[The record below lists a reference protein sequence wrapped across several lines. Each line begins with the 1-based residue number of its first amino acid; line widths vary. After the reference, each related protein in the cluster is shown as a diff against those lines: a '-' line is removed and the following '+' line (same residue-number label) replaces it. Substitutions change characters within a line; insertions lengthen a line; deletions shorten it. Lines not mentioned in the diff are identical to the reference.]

1 MGKGVNGR
9 HFRRIIQQIVD
20 AGPCTATNIKDM
32 ETDQQTVDA
41 GLSTVIN
48 YGNNETNREIL
59 ASLNP
64 IALSI

>member
-1 MGKGVNGR
+1 
-9 HFRRIIQQIVD
+9 
-20 AGPCTATNIKDM
+20 M